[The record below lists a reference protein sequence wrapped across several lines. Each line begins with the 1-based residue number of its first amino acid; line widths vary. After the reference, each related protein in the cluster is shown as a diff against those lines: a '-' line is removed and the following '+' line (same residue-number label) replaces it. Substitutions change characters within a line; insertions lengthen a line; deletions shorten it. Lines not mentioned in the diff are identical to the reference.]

1 MDELQHG
8 RIAIRPYD
16 TRNLP
21 HTMPMPSFFLCI
33 YMIYM
38 YICQRS
44 DNARVGANC
53 NSPSPV
59 YGQFALQ
66 TYERNR
72 EGNKKVKNYHSNS
85 SLFLTH

>member
-1 MDELQHG
+1 MGEFCNMGKLWCG

-16 TRNLP
+16 TRKRP
-21 HTMPMPSFFLCI
+21 HAMPVMLFA
-33 YMIYM
+33 YN
-38 YICQRS
+38 ICQRS

-85 SLFLTH
+85 SLRVV